1 MKNIILI
8 SLIFCS
14 NLFASSVEITS
25 DSFYADNSSN
35 KLYFIDN
42 VKIKKEKDRLSSNL
56 LIVYFNEN
64 NETEKYEASG
74 DVKFNIF
81 KKDKTHYKGSA
92 DSIEYIVLNT
102 EYILLGNA
110 IVKDLSFKRDLYGDK
125 IILNISTGDTKVN
138 SKKDKP
144 SKFIFEMED

>member
-8 SLIFCS
+8 SLIFYS

-25 DSFYADNSSN
+25 DSFFADNSSN

-42 VKIKKEKDRLSSNL
+42 VKIKKEKDRLFANL
-56 LIVYFNEN
+56 LVVYFNEN
-64 NETEKYEASG
+64 NETAKYEASG

-81 KKDKTHYKGSA
+81 KDKTHYKGSA
-92 DSIEYIVLNT
+92 DSVEYIVKT
-102 EYILLGNA
+102 TKYILLGNA

-125 IILNISTGDTKVN
+125 IILNISTGNTRVN